1 MLISRFQGKQ
11 YRYPY
16 LFAPLSGSEGS
27 GPYCMQVYPSAPRI
41 RQKGKSMYSLET
53 ANFAGRLK
61 TLRKAKGMTQE
72 KAAEEL
78 NISIEHLGNMERG
91 QGKPSLELLVEIALY
106 FHVSTDYLLLG
117 RELDRDSIRASLLE
131 RSAQMTELASKL

>member
-1 MLISRFQGKQ
+1 
-11 YRYPY
+11 
-16 LFAPLSGSEGS
+16 
-27 GPYCMQVYPSAPRI
+27 
-41 RQKGKSMYSLET
+41 MYSLET
-53 ANFAGRLK
+53 AGFARRLK
-61 TLRKAKGMTQE
+61 TLRKANGMTQE
-72 KAAEEL
+72 KAVEEL

-131 RSAQMTELASKL
+131 LSAQMTELAGEL

>member
-1 MLISRFQGKQ
+1 
-11 YRYPY
+11 
-16 LFAPLSGSEGS
+16 
-27 GPYCMQVYPSAPRI
+27 MQVYPSAPRI
-41 RQKGKSMYSLET
+41 RRKGKSIYSLET

-91 QGKPSLELLVEIALY
+91 QGKPSLELLVEIARVLY
-106 FHVSTDYLLLG
+106 LITILCHLRPKYVILC
-117 RELDRDSIRASLLE
+117 
-131 RSAQMTELASKL
+131 

>member
-1 MLISRFQGKQ
+1 
-11 YRYPY
+11 
-16 LFAPLSGSEGS
+16 
-27 GPYCMQVYPSAPRI
+27 
-41 RQKGKSMYSLET
+41 MYSLET

-91 QGKPSLELLVEIALY
+91 QENHLWSFWLRSPSTFMSVLTIC
-106 FHVSTDYLLLG
+106 FWG
-117 RELDRDSIRASLLE
+117 GSLTGIP
-131 RSAQMTELASKL
+131 SV

>member
-1 MLISRFQGKQ
+1 
-11 YRYPY
+11 
-16 LFAPLSGSEGS
+16 
-27 GPYCMQVYPSAPRI
+27 
-41 RQKGKSMYSLET
+41 MYSLET
-53 ANFAGRLK
+53 ADFAGRLK

-117 RELDRDSIRASLLE
+117 RELDRDSVRVSLLE
-131 RSAQMTELASKL
+131 LSAQMMELAKKL

>member
-1 MLISRFQGKQ
+1 MFLFSITLSRSPLFGEELTLRLMSGKEYQ
-11 YRYPY
+11 SY
-16 LFAPLSGSEGS
+16 AEI
-27 GPYCMQVYPSAPRI
+27 PR
-41 RQKGKSMYSLET
+41 KSMYSLET
-53 ANFAGRLK
+53 VGFAGRLK

-106 FHVSTDYLLLG
+106 RPLLPC
-117 RELDRDSIRASLLE
+117 
-131 RSAQMTELASKL
+131 QY

>member
-1 MLISRFQGKQ
+1 MQFLKVCATLPMLRNH
-11 YRYPY
+11 
-16 LFAPLSGSEGS
+16 
-27 GPYCMQVYPSAPRI
+27 
-41 RQKGKSMYSLET
+41 SLET

-78 NISIEHLGNMERG
+78 NISIEHLGNMERR

-106 FHVSTDYLLLG
+106 FHVTTDYLLLG
-117 RELDRDSIRASLLE
+117 RELDRDSVRASLLE
-131 RSAQMTELASKL
+131 LSAQMTELASKS